1 MAKIQPF
8 NGILYNSQI
17 YNGDLSEVIA
27 PPYDVIDAAHRQ
39 RLLEKHPDNIIRIIL
54 GLESALERTPEVYEQ
69 SAETCRQWQ
78 SEKKLIEEEQAGF
91 YIWDQIYTIENQ
103 TFTRRALAAKIRA
116 LPYSAGEV
124 IPHENTHA
132 KAKADRLDLFK
143 ACGVQFSQIFSL
155 YRDEDRTI
163 SQIIEMHVRE
173 PLLTA
178 VDENGVENKL
188 YNISDEDSIQA
199 LQSAFEDKPV
209 YIADGHHRYETSVNY
224 FQELRV
230 EGFTLMTLVALED
243 PGLNVLPY
251 HRVVRM
257 EQKATDVLQ
266 KLTTFGSVEIFPI
279 EDWEKIYE
287 KLQTIKG
294 GNALGFANKGL
305 GQCGI
310 ITFGEVSFS
319 DSWPGSKIW
328 RSLDVSVLHAGLLAD
343 VFGWSKEE
351 AYSKEKI
358 YFSHNRHDCMNQLT
372 DEYDWFIFL
381 RPLDLSAM
389 LALADEGEKM
399 PPKSTFFYPKFL
411 SGFIN
416 ATLH

>member
-1 MAKIQPF
+1 
-8 NGILYNSQI
+8 
-17 YNGDLSEVIA
+17 
-27 PPYDVIDAAHRQ
+27 
-39 RLLEKHPDNIIRIIL
+39 
-54 GLESALERTPEVYEQ
+54 
-69 SAETCRQWQ
+69 
-78 SEKKLIEEEQAGF
+78 
-91 YIWDQIYTIENQ
+91 
-103 TFTRRALAAKIRA
+103 
-116 LPYSAGEV
+116 SAGEV

-266 KLTTFGSVEIFPI
+266 KLNTFGSVEVFPI

-358 YFSHNRHDCMNQLT
+358 YFSHN
-372 DEYDWFIFL
+372 
-381 RPLDLSAM
+381 
-389 LALADEGEKM
+389 
-399 PPKSTFFYPKFL
+399 
-411 SGFIN
+411 
-416 ATLH
+416 